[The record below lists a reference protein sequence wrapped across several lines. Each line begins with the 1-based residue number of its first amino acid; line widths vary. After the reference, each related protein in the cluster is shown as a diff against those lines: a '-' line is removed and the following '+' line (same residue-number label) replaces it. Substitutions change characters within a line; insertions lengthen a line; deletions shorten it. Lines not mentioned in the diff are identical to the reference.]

1 MDHYIGLDAHMK
13 SCTFVVLTAKGKH
26 VLTQRV
32 ETNGRALCSFIRS
45 VAGIKHLCL
54 EECELSE
61 WLYEL
66 FYPLVTELKVVQ
78 PKKREGP
85 KSDASDARDLAE
97 LLRTG
102 SKKPGIFKAPGAY
115 RSLREAVRAQQLFS
129 REVARTKNQIK
140 AIYRSRGIRV
150 SGRQVFHPAGRLEF
164 VAQLPPAHR
173 QMAQLLYESLDSR
186 SCLSQQCM
194 Q

>member
-85 KSDASDARDLAE
+85 KSALVISEGIPISSQSLLGSDRGNRGRPRAALWQPVRLGSVLAG
-97 LLRTG
+97 TT
-102 SKKPGIFKAPGAY
+102 AA
-115 RSLREAVRAQQLFS
+115 ATA
-129 REVARTKNQIK
+129 
-140 AIYRSRGIRV
+140 
-150 SGRQVFHPAGRLEF
+150 
-164 VAQLPPAHR
+164 PPAAER
-173 QMAQLLYESLDSR
+173 RCQPPG
-186 SCLSQQCM
+186 C
-194 Q
+194 